1 MIKYSIITP
10 MYNSFSLM
18 ERYFDSLKN
27 QTFKDFEV
35 IIVDDS
41 STDDSFQQAKNY
53 AAGSELNIK
62 VLKTEKNAGPG
73 IARNIGI
80 DAAGGEWITFIDND
94 DWVEYTLLEEIDKVI
109 NQNNTNSVIYDYSI
123 TEGENPSASGS
134 MYCGEEGPVPVT
146 ECVKYVRNH
155 TFGKFYKL
163 ASCKEAGIRFP
174 ELRRCEDV
182 AFVIRAI
189 DACGSAY
196 YLKKPLYYYYQRPT
210 SLSNN
215 SKLDHQDMVK
225 AFAVLEESLGTKYP
239 EELKEKSVTDILY
252 GALLMM
258 CKAGKSKKEIK
269 EYIEAYEKKY
279 PEWWKCQII
288 NHLGR
293 AKRMFLKAAKMRMIF
308 AMKQYAK
315 LQDYIIARGSKK
327 N

>member
-53 AAGSELNIK
+53 AAGSELSIT
-62 VLKTEKNAGPG
+62 VLKTEQNAGPG
-73 IARNIGI
+73 NARNIGM
-80 DAAGGEWITFIDND
+80 DAARGEWITFVDND
-94 DWVEYTLLEEIDKVI
+94 DWVEYTILEEIDKAVS
-109 NQNNTNSVIYDYSI
+109 QNNTNCVIYDYY
-123 TEGENPSASGS
+123 TTDGENASVARS
-134 MYCGEEGPVPVT
+134 MYCGEEGTVSMSD
-146 ECVKYVRNH
+146 CMKFVRNH
-155 TFGKFYKL
+155 SIGKFYKRVN
-163 ASCKEAGIRFP
+163 CREANIRFP
-174 ELRRCEDV
+174 EFRRCEDV

-196 YLKKPLYYYYQRPT
+196 YLKKPFYYYYQRPS

-215 SKLDHQDMVK
+215 AKLDHMDMVK
-225 AFAVLEESLGTKYP
+225 AFTVLEESLGNKYP